1 MVADIDKLY
10 KMREYAN
17 QLSKGIDPT
26 SGISFPDDSIMN
38 ISKIKKHNK
47 EVYKFIDSIIIAV
60 SRRTTVEARKIPF
73 FMLEEAKESFQYF
86 DECPVTISML
96 CNRINECVMNGMS
109 KVRPMEITRG
119 LTNMGYLEE
128 ISQDREESF
137 KIPTERGLM
146 IGISKEKRKNQYG
159 NEYSVN
165 LYDLQAQKFV
175 ISNIEEIL
183 NAAVENRKMLD
194 GLLEESE

>member
-1 MVADIDKLY
+1 
-10 KMREYAN
+10 
-17 QLSKGIDPT
+17 
-26 SGISFPDDSIMN
+26 
-38 ISKIKKHNK
+38 
-47 EVYKFIDSIIIAV
+47 
-60 SRRTTVEARKIPF
+60 
-73 FMLEEAKESFQYF
+73 
-86 DECPVTISML
+86 
-96 CNRINECVMNGMS
+96 MNGMS

>member
-38 ISKIKKHNK
+38 ISKIKNHNK

-73 FMLEEAKESFQYF
+73 FMLEEVKESFQYF
-86 DECPVTISML
+86 EEYPVTISML
-96 CNRINECVMNGMS
+96 CNRINECVMSGMA
-109 KVRPMEITRG
+109 KVRPVMITRG
-119 LTNMGYLEE
+119 LTNLGYLKE
-128 ISQDREESF
+128 ISQDGEESF
-137 KIPTERGLM
+137 KVPTDSGSM
-146 IGISKEKRKNQYG
+146 IGISKERRKNQYG

-165 LYDLQAQKFV
+165 LYSLQAQKFV
-175 ISNIEEIL
+175 IANIEEIL
-183 NAAVENRKMLD
+183 NAAVEN
-194 GLLEESE
+194 